1 MLQIVIYKK
10 LNFWEEYTPLKHGL
24 ILVSCLGI
32 SEGDRESNCERAESK
47 TVGGGEKSLQ
57 ILSPS
62 GVDQNQF
69 KPCLKNMMTSDAQ
82 VRTRLYELIAHCIP
96 AEVIFVGI
104 QKELVKV
111 KMNMKT

>member
-1 MLQIVIYKK
+1 M
-10 LNFWEEYTPLKHGL
+10 
-24 ILVSCLGI
+24 
-32 SEGDRESNCERAESK
+32 
-47 TVGGGEKSLQ
+47 SLC
-57 ILSPS
+57 
-62 GVDQNQF
+62 GVDQNIF
-69 KPCLKNMMTSDAQ
+69 KPHLKNIMTSHDQ

>member
-1 MLQIVIYKK
+1 MLFSFK
-10 LNFWEEYTPLKHGL
+10 NGL
-24 ILVSCLGI
+24 VLVSCLGI
-32 SEGDRESNCERAESK
+32 SEGDRQSNCEGAESK
-47 TVGGGEKSLQ
+47 TAGGGENEKSLQ

-62 GVDQNQF
+62 GLDQNQF
-69 KPCLKNMMTSDAQ
+69 KPHLKNMMTSDAQ

-111 KMNMKT
+111 KINMET

>member
-1 MLQIVIYKK
+1 MNVSLFCSIQHALV
-10 LNFWEEYTPLKHGL
+10 
-24 ILVSCLGI
+24 LVSCLGI
-32 SEGDRESNCERAESK
+32 SEGDRQSNCERAESK
-47 TVGGGEKSLQ
+47 TAGGGGISLQ

-62 GVDQNQF
+62 GVDQIIF
-69 KPCLKNMMTSDAQ
+69 KPHLKNIMTSDAQ

-111 KMNMKT
+111 KMDMET